1 MTTNELHCTL
11 TEFYYDI
18 IDRNRISR
26 ENDVTIVVALNS
38 PTYTL
43 IACLLLCEVSQK
55 SIRKISRYLGI
66 CKGLYLP
73 VCVNYFPIKVFYF
86 LDVSGKF
93 LPLIVLTIVITVEC

>member
-1 MTTNELHCTL
+1 MNYTAHWLNFITIS
-11 TEFYYDI
+11 FFR
-18 IDRNRISR
+18 DR
-26 ENDVTIVVALNS
+26 LNS

-55 SIRKISRYLGI
+55 SMRKISRYLGI
-66 CKGLYLP
+66 CKGIYLP

>member
-55 SIRKISRYLGI
+55 STGKISRYLGI
-66 CKGLYLP
+66 FKGLYLP
-73 VCVNYFPIKVFYF
+73 VCVNCFQSRFYTF
-86 LDVSGKF
+86 
-93 LPLIVLTIVITVEC
+93 